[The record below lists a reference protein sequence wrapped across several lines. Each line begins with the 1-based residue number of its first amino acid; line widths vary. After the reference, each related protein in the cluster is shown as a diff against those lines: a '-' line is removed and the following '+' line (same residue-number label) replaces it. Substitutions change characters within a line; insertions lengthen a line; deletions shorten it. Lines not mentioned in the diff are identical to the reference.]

1 MTQCARFGDFLRA
14 SHGPETV
21 LVDFNNW
28 VILGHH
34 AVVIVPTLLS
44 AFWNEI
50 STRLTLRCFA
60 RAREDENRMF
70 TRARFLTGASALAV
84 VGLLGG
90 PAALAQTSQQVTV
103 DGARKVLNDLRHDK
117 AFGSAAQLMHQAKA
131 VFIVPKLI
139 KGGFIVGG
147 EGGNGVL
154 MVQRHGGWS
163 APAFY
168 AIGAGSFGLQAG
180 LEQSEMIMLIM
191 TQKGLDGVLR
201 DNFKIGA
208 QAGISVVTLGSGVEG
223 AIGGASL
230 PDVVV
235 WSSSTGLY
243 GGLTV
248 DGSIIRAEPNQ
259 DAAFYGRPLS
269 SRDVLFGS
277 VESPRAEPL
286 RRQLDHLG

>member
-1 MTQCARFGDFLRA
+1 ML
-14 SHGPETV
+14 
-21 LVDFNNW
+21 
-28 VILGHH
+28 
-34 AVVIVPTLLS
+34 
-44 AFWNEI
+44 
-50 STRLTLRCFA
+50 
-60 RAREDENRMF
+60 
-70 TRARFLTGASALAV
+70 TRARFLSTGAFLAATMLV
-84 VGLLGG
+84 APL
-90 PAALAQTSQQVTV
+90 AQAQTSQQVTV
-103 DGARKVLNDLRHDK
+103 DGARKVLADLRHDK
-117 AFGSAAQLMHQAKA
+117 AFGNAAQLMRQAKA

-147 EGGNGVL
+147 EGGDGVL

-163 APAFY
+163 APGFF

-248 DGSIIRAEPNQ
+248 DGSVIRAEPNQ
-259 DAAFYGRPLS
+259 DSAFYGRRVT

-277 VESPRAEPL
+277 VESPRAASL
-286 RRQLDHLG
+286 RREMSSIG

>member
-1 MTQCARFGDFLRA
+1 LSAGTLFAA
-14 SHGPETV
+14 TV
-21 LVDFNNW
+21 L
-28 VILGHH
+28 G
-34 AVVIVPTLLS
+34 APM
-44 AFWNEI
+44 
-50 STRLTLRCFA
+50 A
-60 RAREDENRMF
+60 RAQS
-70 TRARFLTGASALAV
+70 T
-84 VGLLGG
+84 
-90 PAALAQTSQQVTV
+90 QQVTV
-103 DGARKVLNDLRHDK
+103 DGARKVLADLRHDK
-117 AFGSAAQLMHQAKA
+117 AFGNAAQLMRQAKA

-139 KGGFIVGG
+139 KGGFFIGG

-154 MVQRHGGWS
+154 MVQRRGGWS
-163 APAFY
+163 APGFF
-168 AIGAGSFGLQAG
+168 AIGAASFGLQVG

-223 AIGGASL
+223 AIGGASP

-248 DGSIIRAEPNQ
+248 DGSVIRAEPNQ
-259 DAAFYGRPLS
+259 DSAFYGRPLT

-277 VESPRAEPL
+277 VDSPRAAAL
-286 RRQLDHLG
+286 RRELNSIG

>member
-1 MTQCARFGDFLRA
+1 MLTRAKFLGGA
-14 SHGPETV
+14 ALLAVTV
-21 LVDFNNW
+21 LGAPV
-28 VILGHH
+28 
-34 AVVIVPTLLS
+34 A
-44 AFWNEI
+44 
-50 STRLTLRCFA
+50 A
-60 RAREDENRMF
+60 R
-70 TRARFLTGASALAV
+70 
-84 VGLLGG
+84 
-90 PAALAQTSQQVTV
+90 AQTSQQVTV

-117 AFGSAAQLMHQAKA
+117 AFGNAAQLMRQAKA

-154 MVQRHGGWS
+154 MVHTHAGWS
-163 APAFY
+163 DPGFY
-168 AIGAGSFGLQAG
+168 AIGAASFGLQAG

-223 AIGGASL
+223 AIGGASP

-248 DGSIIRAEPNQ
+248 DGSIIRAEPNMN
-259 DAAFYGRPLS
+259 AEFYGKPVTTHH
-269 SRDVLFGS
+269 VLFGGMA
-277 VESPRAEPL
+277 SPRAAVL
-286 RRQLDHLG
+286 RREMNAIR